1 MIGIVALFSVPQMFV
16 SMNVLE
22 SFFLPS
28 AHYNTDGGATALIE
42 DPLPA
47 LLRYAGLE
55 NSTMT
60 GQLPSWKDISA
71 IYGSDEEV
79 ILVGADTCQTF
90 RDTVPPKDRWLAVAG
105 MYNTGTNLLAKYFQE
120 NCRIGTKGK
129 FPGMLWQVSLK
140 SE

>member
-1 MIGIVALFSVPQMFV
+1 MIGIVALFV
-16 SMNVLE
+16 STNVLE
-22 SFFLPS
+22 SFSLPP
-28 AHYNTDGGATALIE
+28 AHYNTDVATALIE

-129 FPGMLWQVSLK
+129 FPGMLWQVSLNL
-140 SE
+140 E